1 MQCARGGAG
10 SELSLHGWL
19 AALLCSAHW
28 LTACHSRCDSSAVRE
43 STRSSNVETVC
54 THLSGHKSAIRDAE
68 QQGHWQQRRTVTRRF
83 THLFDVFWVQSVGS
97 LKSWT
102 QLSDFT
108 FTFHFDALEKE
119 MATHSSVLAWRSPG
133 MGEPGGLPSMGSHRV
148 GHDWSN
154 LAGAAAGHFNI
165 LNWLPPKLQSSSEP
179 LLFFWV
185 CLFRD
190 IKPEKCRRVILVPH
204 FLVWKS

>member
-1 MQCARGGAG
+1 MVNTLNLRKRTEKAMAPHSSTLAWKIPWTEKPSGLQ
-10 SELSLHGWL
+10 SMGWL
-19 AALLCSAHW
+19 SRTW
-28 LTACHSRCDSSAVRE
+28 LT
-43 STRSSNVETVC
+43 
-54 THLSGHKSAIRDAE
+54 
-68 QQGHWQQRRTVTRRF
+68 
-83 THLFDVFWVQSVGS
+83 
-97 LKSWT
+97 
-102 QLSDFT
+102 DFT
-108 FTFHFDALEKE
+108 FTFHFPALEKE
-119 MATHSSVLAWRSPG
+119 METHSSVLAWRSPG